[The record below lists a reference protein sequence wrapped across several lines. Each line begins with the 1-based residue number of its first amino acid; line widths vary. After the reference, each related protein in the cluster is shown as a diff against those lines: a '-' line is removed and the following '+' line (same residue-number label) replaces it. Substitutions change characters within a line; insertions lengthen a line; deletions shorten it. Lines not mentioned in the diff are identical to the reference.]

1 MKNDEIRNKY
11 MTKFRN
17 AFSDEE
23 ILQTNSNE
31 LCLPWVDEEGK
42 EGYITITFRIP
53 KGSRDGE
60 AYDGYI
66 LAEDYTRK
74 VAEKEAKAK
83 EKAEAKARKI
93 ELDKKL
99 REKKKEES

>member
-1 MKNDEIRNKY
+1 MKNDEIRNKF

-17 AFSDEE
+17 AFTDEE

-60 AYDGYI
+60 QYDGYL
-66 LAEDYTRK
+66 LAEDYQRK
-74 VAEKEAKAK
+74 VEEKKRLAA

-93 ELDKKL
+93 ELDKKR
-99 REKKKEES
+99 REQKKVE

>member
-1 MKNDEIRNKY
+1 MKNDEIRNKF

-17 AFSDEE
+17 AFADEE

-31 LCLPWVDEEGK
+31 LCLPWVDDEGK

-60 AYDGYI
+60 QYDGYL
-66 LAEDYTRK
+66 LAEDYQRK
-74 VAEKEAKAK
+74 VEEKKRLAA

-93 ELDKKL
+93 ELDRKR
-99 REKKKEES
+99 REQKKEE

>member
-1 MKNDEIRNKY
+1 MKNDEIRNKF

-17 AFSDEE
+17 AFADEE

-31 LCLPWVDEEGK
+31 LCLPWVDDEGK

-60 AYDGYI
+60 QYDGYL
-66 LAEDYTRK
+66 LAEDYQRK
-74 VAEKEAKAK
+74 VEEKKRLAA

-93 ELDKKL
+93 ELDKKR
-99 REKKKEES
+99 REQKKEE

>member
-1 MKNDEIRNKY
+1 MKNDEIRNKF

-17 AFSDEE
+17 AFADEE

-60 AYDGYI
+60 QYDGYL
-66 LAEDYTRK
+66 LAEDYQRK
-74 VAEKEAKAK
+74 VEEKKRLAA

-93 ELDKKL
+93 ELDKKR
-99 REKKKEES
+99 REQKKEE

>member
-31 LCLPWVDEEGK
+31 LCLPWVDDEGK

-60 AYDGYI
+60 AYDGYAI
-66 LAEDYTRK
+66 AQDYAFK
-74 VAEKEAKAK
+74 VSEKERLAK
-83 EKAEAKARKI
+83 EKAELKAKKIAADRK
-93 ELDKKL
+93 K
-99 REKKKEES
+99 REEINE